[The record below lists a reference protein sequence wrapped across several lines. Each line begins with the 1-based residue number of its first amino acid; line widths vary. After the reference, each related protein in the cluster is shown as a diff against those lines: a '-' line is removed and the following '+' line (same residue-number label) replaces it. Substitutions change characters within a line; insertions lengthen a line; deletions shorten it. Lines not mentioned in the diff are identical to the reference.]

1 VNKIIFALKHFPQEF
16 KIDGDNRL
24 TQLAL
29 LLGVNAIGETR
40 IRNYNQGIET
50 GQTVLFLQS
59 LGYKIGR
66 DDSEIIIDNSLPPA
80 WPDDISVSFNG
91 DSYTLSLII
100 GFLAGKGKRFTLRY
114 DNAVNRPFLDDLLGH
129 LRHVGVE
136 LKHDKE
142 ARNITYQ
149 SDQLWPI
156 ERKLSSGFPHLK
168 NCLLMFGICSGRSVA
183 VRETRPTE
191 DSLEN
196 MIINFGARLTIRES
210 KLEWVEDPRDPRKR
224 IRREAADYKQ
234 EMMLHPSCRLNGGT
248 IDIPSDSFSAEAL
261 LTLGILKK
269 ANFVF
274 RDIYLGARLNRFM
287 HYLRSLGVNI
297 KITHRRGIEGP
308 KRGDLDLEYGEI
320 KGKKVGGEIAV
331 GLMRELPLIAII
343 AAAWPGTTLIRD
355 IREISLLQKN
365 PFEEIA
371 ANLGKMGIKCG
382 VLDDG
387 MVIEGKKELNGADF
401 GPFQNKEMALAFYLV
416 ALSGQGKSDY
426 REFEIIANHFPALA
440 SLVKARPMVKVHSG
454 EDLS

>member
-1 VNKIIFALKHFPQEF
+1 MNKIIFALKHFPQEF
-16 KIDGDNRL
+16 RLDGDGRL

-29 LLGVNAIGETR
+29 LLGANAAGETR
-40 IRNYNQGIET
+40 IRNYNQGKET

-59 LGYKIGR
+59 LGYKIRR
-66 DDSEIIIDNSLPPA
+66 DDSEIIIHNSVSIA

-91 DSYTLSLII
+91 DPYTLSLII
-100 GFLAGKGKRFTLRY
+100 GFLAGKGKRFVLGY
-114 DNAVNRPFLDDLLGH
+114 DDSINQPFLDDLLGH

-136 LKHDKE
+136 LKHDRE
-142 ARNITYQ
+142 SRNITYQ

-168 NCLLMFGICSGRSVA
+168 NCLLMLGISSGRSVA
-183 VRETRPTE
+183 IRETRPTE
-191 DSLEN
+191 DSLEY

-210 KLEWVEDPRDPRKR
+210 KLEWVEDPHDPRRR

-248 IDIPSDSFSAEAL
+248 VDTPSDSFSAEAM

-269 ANFVF
+269 GNLVL
-274 RDIYLGARLNRFM
+274 RDIYLGARLSRFM
-287 HYLRSLGVNI
+287 HYLRSIGVNI
-297 KITHRRGIEGP
+297 KITHRRGMEGP
-308 KRGDLDLEYGEI
+308 RRGDLEFEYAEI
-320 KGKKVGGEIAV
+320 RGKKVAGEIAV
-331 GLMRELPLIAII
+331 GLMRELPLMAVI

-355 IREISLLQKN
+355 IRETSLVQRN

-401 GPFQNKEMALAFYLV
+401 GPFRIKEIALAFYLV

-426 REFEIIANHFPALA
+426 REFEIIADHFPALV
-440 SLVKARPMVKVHSG
+440 SLAGAKSMVSVHSK
-454 EDLS
+454 EDV